1 MNFTQLKLFKIN
13 NIIII
18 FLKELTYCP
27 RAPRMFPNTCCKRA
41 ASPPRS
47 QKGEKRE
54 ERDALSFTL
63 SSPLPPFCPL
73 SSLSPTLSPAPLPL
87 SLRNDTHASSGY
99 PCHLPLTSCGSRDH
113 VLSVPREP
121 PFRTDHLAAPV
132 MGTGRPAF
140 TVTNTQRSGITTNI
154 CIS

>member
-1 MNFTQLKLFKIN
+1 MTQLFFFQLTIFWFKFEKLTSQMSACAAHVPK
-13 NIIII
+13 
-18 FLKELTYCP
+18 
-27 RAPRMFPNTCCKRA
+27 NTCCKRA
-41 ASPPRS
+41 ASPPRR
-47 QKGEKRE
+47 QKGEEPRGKR
-54 ERDALSFTL
+54 RAKLHTPSFLSF
-63 SSPLPPFCPL
+63 SP
-73 SSLSPTLSPAPLPL
+73 LSPTLSPAPLPL

-132 MGTGRPAF
+132 MGTGRPTF